1 PDFPIGVVDS
11 YRPRCRTLGR
21 MVRAVSTA
29 GGPVEGRAV
38 DVDDLGGLLVEGDAR
53 VERVSFGEV
62 IHLH

>member
-1 PDFPIGVVDS
+1 
-11 YRPRCRTLGR
+11 